1 MDYKVEILLK
11 SDDKEIRKGGVV
23 HFARVLYDRFFLS
36 KGSSKVYTFS
46 IEPIDR
52 GEAKYKFISD
62 MDK

>member
-11 SDDKEIRKGGVV
+11 SDDKEIRTGGVV
-23 HFARVLYDRFFLS
+23 HFVRMLYDRFFLS

-52 GEAKYKFISD
+52 GEAEYKFISD

>member
-11 SDDKEIRKGGVV
+11 V
-23 HFARVLYDRFFLS
+23 HFARILYDRFFLS
-36 KGSSKVYTFS
+36 KGNSKVYTFS